1 MKNILIFTLTLLY
14 FASIKSIIDQIP
26 IFAII
31 FFVSIAILFTVELI
45 KLIQKERAE
54 KQKDHTSDLK
64 IKFKVVSL

>member
-26 IFAII
+26 VVAII
-31 FFVSIAILFTVELI
+31 FFVLVTILFTVELI
-45 KLIQKERAE
+45 KLLQKEKAE

-64 IKFKVVSL
+64 IKLKAVSL